1 MHMSLVVAFAYHSE
15 KKLPEQLAALRAAT
29 DWEWRARD
37 SEFWGE
43 YLSAQAIAEELS
55 VKLFAEEDGY
65 LFEFK
70 CLTPEAEAR
79 WEERTRVVLRQLVPL
94 VQAEEVRRAPA
105 NN

>member
-1 MHMSLVVAFAYHSE
+1 MSLVVAYAYRSE
-15 KKLPEQLAALRAAT
+15 KKLPDQLAALRAGT
-29 DWEWRARD
+29 DWEWHERD

-43 YLSAQAIAEELS
+43 YLSAQAVAEELV
-55 VKLFAEEDGY
+55 VKIFAEENGY

-79 WEERTRVVLRQLVPL
+79 WEERTRLVLRQLAPL
-94 VQAEEVRRAPA
+94 VQAQEVRRAPA